1 MGILI
6 TNDGS
11 VTLPC
16 ALLVLGVPLLAI
28 GTHRCND
35 SNSNLSC
42 PSVAINFSQS
52 PFQWTAGLILCC
64 LSFICVLIELGM
76 FPGSNG
82 KEKTSQ
88 DVETE
93 LLSTHYDSNEL
104 LQLAKNN
111 IIQSSQLKMS
121 KDLLTNDGDDSASS
135 VQSGHA
141 TEVDQVERK
150 AVVYLNALAFKV
162 SKQRSIANAN
172 KKSLEIPQLFLT
184 CQEVAYKTLSAFPSN
199 DKIISGA
206 LSLLALIAKNP
217 AVRERNLFHA
227 DEFGLNIPIQAI
239 RESLKRSKLLQTPSN
254 DEEIIAAELQRK
266 ACLYLGALADGAGQD
281 LDVATKIVEEEG
293 LEAMLDAI
301 DWYRC
306 HAEVVNWG
314 MWGIFTLCFEH
325 TGNKKLFVRMD
336 GIQKICCAMKNIVS
350 DYNQSKV
357 GGEEISSSSAST
369 EEVARHGIAVLFD
382 VLRYDESN
390 PNVDFAHIRRVS
402 LNAGLHETVKDA
414 MLAYSTN
421 TEIMMMGQQMLIATG
436 YIGEIPHFAGSIVPK
451 L

>member
-1 MGILI
+1 M
-6 TNDGS
+6 
-11 VTLPC
+11 
-16 ALLVLGVPLLAI
+16 
-28 GTHRCND
+28 
-35 SNSNLSC
+35 
-42 PSVAINFSQS
+42 
-52 PFQWTAGLILCC
+52 
-64 LSFICVLIELGM
+64 IELGL

-93 LLSTHYDSNEL
+93 LLASHYDNDEI
-104 LQLAKNN
+104 LQLAKEN
-111 IIQSSQLKMS
+111 IIQSSQLKLS
-121 KDLLTNDGDDSASS
+121 KDSLKYNGDDTANS
-135 VQSGHA
+135 VQSGHT
-141 TEVDQVERK
+141 TEVEKVERK
-150 AVVYLNALAFKV
+150 AIAYLNALAFKV
-162 SKQRSIANAN
+162 SKQRSIANATVN
-172 KKSLEIPQLFLT
+172 ANANANNKSLETPQLFLI

-206 LSLLALIAKNP
+206 LSLLALIAKHP

-227 DEFGLNIPIQAI
+227 DEFGINVPIQAI
-239 RESLKRSKLLQTPSN
+239 RESLKRSKLVQNPSH
-254 DEEIIAAELQRK
+254 DEEIVAAELQRK

-281 LDVATKIVEEEG
+281 LDVATKIVEEDG

-301 DWYRC
+301 DWYRY

-336 GIQKICCAMKNIVS
+336 GIQKICRAIKNIVS
-350 DYNQSKV
+350 VYNQSKV
-357 GGEEISSSSAST
+357 GGDGTSSSSSSST

-414 MLAYSTN
+414 MLAFSGN

-436 YIGEIPHFAGSIVPK
+436 YIGDIPHFAGSIVPRR
-451 L
+451 